1 VKQAPRSPEAHN
13 SLGWVLTADGQTAE
27 AIAHLETALRL
38 KPDFLEAHINL
49 ASAFAQGRDL
59 AEAESEAR
67 AATKLA
73 PAVRRRTV
81 PLDGCLVFAGT

>member
-1 VKQAPRSPEAHN
+1 MKAVQSGDLKGARVAFERAVKQAPRSPEAHN

-49 ASAFAQGRDL
+49 ASAFA
-59 AEAESEAR
+59 
-67 AATKLA
+67 
-73 PAVRRRTV
+73 
-81 PLDGCLVFAGT
+81 AGPRLGGS